1 MNWGDGTPATSHEGD
16 ATHSYVTAGIY
27 TVQISGTFPRIYFN
41 NSGDRAKIKEITQ
54 WGTNRW
60 NSMERAFYGCS
71 NLSYTATDAPVL
83 SNVTDMSYMFAYAA
97 AFNGDL
103 SSWDVR
109 AVTDMSYMFWN
120 AAAFNG
126 NISSWDVSAV
136 TNMSYMFD
144 GAAAFN
150 GDLSSWDVS
159 AVTNMSS
166 MFLDATAFNGDLS
179 SWDVREVTN
188 MSSMFANT
196 AAFNGD
202 LSSWNVGAVTDMS
215 YMFWN
220 AAAFNGDL
228 SSWDVSAVTNMSYM
242 FWNATT
248 FNSDLSSWDV
258 SAVTSMS
265 GMFSGVTLPTATY
278 DKLLDAWSKKTVQ
291 NNVDFNGGNS
301 KYCDAGEV
309 GKNSLAAKGWIIT
322 DGGKDTDAIC
332 ASLSVTTHQNT
343 PWQLSPNPT
352 KAMVQLSGNSPVEKI
367 TVFSITGQKHKEVT
381 NSRELSLSELQNGV
395 YLIQVKN
402 ADQSHVFKV
411 IKQ

>member
-1 MNWGDGTPATSHEGD
+1 MKPTFYSLLFLCLTSVVSHAQFTTKWETTTANESITIPTFSGETYNYTVDWGDGTPATSHEGD

-54 WGTNRW
+54 WGTNPW
-60 NSMERAFYGCS
+60 SSMERAFYGCS

-83 SNVTDMSYMFAYAA
+83 SNVTDMSSMF
-97 AFNGDL
+97 D
-103 SSWDVR
+103 
-109 AVTDMSYMFWN
+109 N
-120 AAAFNG
+120 ATAFNG

-136 TNMSYMFD
+136 TNMSSMFD
-144 GAAAFN
+144 RAAAFN
-150 GDLSSWDVS
+150 GDL
-159 AVTNMSS
+159 N
-166 MFLDATAFNGDLS
+166 
-179 SWDVREVTN
+179 
-188 MSSMFANT
+188 
-196 AAFNGD
+196 
-202 LSSWNVGAVTDMS
+202 SWNVGAVTDMS

-220 AAAFNGDL
+220 AAAFNG
-228 SSWDVSAVTNMSYM
+228 
-242 FWNATT
+242 
-248 FNSDLSSWDV
+248 DLSSWDV

-291 NNVDFNGGNS
+291 NGVTFSGGNS
-301 KYCDAGEV
+301 KYCDLGDAG
-309 GKNSLAAKGWIIT
+309 KTSLAAKGWAIT

-352 KAMVQLSGNSPVEKI
+352 KAMVQLSGNAPVEKI

-411 IKQ
+411 VKQ